1 MTIQIERALQI
12 EVGWRLAA
20 AKPNAAVFA
29 IPNGVF
35 LPTHT
40 KQEETIARRL
50 IARMKAEGQLNV
62 GAPDL
67 VVLWDSGSGVIEL
80 KRPTTR
86 TLLGRLPAGRPSE
99 AQLAVEA
106 RCKALGIH
114 HRYCHS
120 WDEVHLTLRD
130 WGRMR

>member
-1 MTIQIERALQI
+1 VIQIERTLQI

-20 AKPNAAVFA
+20 AKPDCVVFA

-40 KQEETIARRL
+40 EQEKIIARRL
-50 IARMKAEGQLNV
+50 IARLKAEGQLTP

-67 VVLWDSGSGVIEL
+67 VVLWRDGSGVIEL
-80 KRPTTR
+80 KRDAQLS
-86 TLLGRLPAGRPSE
+86 LLGKLPAGRPSDTQRGVA
-99 AQLAVEA
+99 AQCAA
-106 RCKALGIH
+106 FGIH

-120 WDEVHLTLRD
+120 WDEVHLALRQ
-130 WGRMR
+130 WGRLP